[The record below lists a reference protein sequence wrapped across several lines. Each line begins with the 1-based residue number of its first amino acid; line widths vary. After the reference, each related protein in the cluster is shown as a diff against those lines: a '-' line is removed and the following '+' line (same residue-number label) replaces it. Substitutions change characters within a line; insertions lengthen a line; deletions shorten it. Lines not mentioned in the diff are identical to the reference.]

1 MKKPKKP
8 KLPKPKLPKQLPEL
22 PKRPFKRSVKATEE
36 KLNEALASVP
46 RITNE
51 TVAEHRE
58 DVLGGARK
66 YIYPLRHSKHNIV
79 RTSVTILV
87 VGIVAFLL
95 FCLLA
100 IYKLQSTS
108 GFIYDVSLVVPFPV
122 AKAGPAWVSYESY
135 LFELR
140 RNMHYYQTQQQAN
153 FSTRDGRSQ
162 LTRLK
167 EQALDQVIQDAYV
180 KQLAAR
186 HHVAVNDQDVNNE
199 IAIVKSENRLGNS
212 DQVLNEVLNK
222 FWGWNES
229 DFRRELKQQLLQQA
243 VVAKLDAGA
252 EARLQQCGYVLQR
265 TDGGVHD
272 PAGRYG

>member
-167 EQALDQVIQDAYV
+167 EQA
-180 KQLAAR
+180 
-186 HHVAVNDQDVNNE
+186 
-199 IAIVKSENRLGNS
+199 
-212 DQVLNEVLNK
+212 
-222 FWGWNES
+222 
-229 DFRRELKQQLLQQA
+229 
-243 VVAKLDAGA
+243 
-252 EARLQQCGYVLQR
+252 
-265 TDGGVHD
+265 
-272 PAGRYG
+272 